1 MRSGGGQ
8 PAAARFSGIIAMKLS
23 LALALAAGVLAG
35 VSTFSAAAIAAD
47 APPGALSCSGCHS
60 PNAAEASTPGR
71 LNGRDPAK
79 TVAALQEFRSGQ
91 RAATIMDRVV
101 KGFTPDEIQAIAT
114 WYGAQK

>member
-1 MRSGGGQ
+1 V
-8 PAAARFSGIIAMKLS
+8 PPPVFSGIIAMKLS
-23 LALALAAGVLAG
+23 VTLAASVVALASVLP
-35 VSTFSAAAIAAD
+35 AIAAD
-47 APPGALSCSGCHS
+47 APPGASSCSGCHS
-60 PNAAEASTPGR
+60 PNATETSAPPR